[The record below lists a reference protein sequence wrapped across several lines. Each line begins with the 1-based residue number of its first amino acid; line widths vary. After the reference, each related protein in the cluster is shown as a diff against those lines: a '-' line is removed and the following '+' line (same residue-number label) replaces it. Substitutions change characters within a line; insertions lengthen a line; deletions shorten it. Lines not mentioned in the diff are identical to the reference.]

1 MTDTLTPEQRSKL
14 MSRIRSRDTVPEMMV
29 RRLVHG
35 MGYRYRLHRRDLP
48 GTPDLVFG
56 PRRKVIFVHGCFWH
70 LHEGCPLARRPKS
83 RREFWGPK
91 LEGNRLRDQRN
102 LSELERLGWD
112 VLVIWECE
120 VKKETS
126 LPQIIQAFLEAD
138 KSDGDNGP
146 QVVDSQPKANRTC
159 KPS

>member
-14 MSRIRSRDTVPEMMV
+14 MSRIRSRDTMPEMAV
-29 RRLVHG
+29 RRLVHR

-48 GTPDLVFG
+48 GAPDLVFG

-70 LHEGCPLARRPKS
+70 LHQGCPQARMPKS
-83 RREFWGPK
+83 RVDFWGPK

-102 LSELERLGWD
+102 QAELERLGWE

-120 VKKETS
+120 VKGQEQS
-126 LPQIIQAFLEAD
+126 LPERIEEFL
-138 KSDGDNGP
+138 S
-146 QVVDSQPKANRTC
+146 R
-159 KPS
+159 